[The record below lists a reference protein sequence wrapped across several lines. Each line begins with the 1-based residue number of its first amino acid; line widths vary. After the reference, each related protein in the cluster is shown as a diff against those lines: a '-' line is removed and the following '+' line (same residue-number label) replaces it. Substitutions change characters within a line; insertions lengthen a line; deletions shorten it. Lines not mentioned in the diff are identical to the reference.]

1 MNRVIVEFPMWLGR
15 DLGPDWESPGISRAR
30 LEADAPEGTTV
41 RQLLVGLTERYPV
54 IGTKV
59 LREHQLA
66 PYTIAILNQR
76 GVNRDEVMDMVL
88 SDGDVL
94 TVMLIVVGG

>member
-1 MNRVIVEFPMWLGR
+1 MWLGK
-15 DLGPDWESPGISRAR
+15 DLGPDWDSPGIARAR
-30 LEADAPEGTTV
+30 LEAPAPEGTTV
-41 RQLLVGLTERYPV
+41 RQLLEGLGERYPV

-66 PYTIAILNQR
+66 PYTIATLNQL
-76 GVNRDEVMDMVL
+76 GMDRDEVMDVIL